1 MRKYLI
7 FVILQLIISITF
19 SSSVSSVGVSEI
31 DNFNDVYHQITT
43 NNQTITEDNQEK
55 PDIDIYKIL
64 SSTAEDAGI
73 VDLSIAVKGSIKNAD
88 SIHYIVW
95 YNTTNAS
102 YYLDYSNGKNYGWIV
117 DLDTNEK
124 SYQSGQLQ
132 VTDHIITVIYNLTT
146 INEKFVDLWGYTFE
160 SEINESEEHI
170 WFDYVPNSKVP
181 ADINISYQDDDDD
194 DDDNNQTIPDDSDT
208 DNDKTSTP
216 GFEIFLLIIATI
228 VLIIFKSQKKKI
240 Q

>member
-7 FVILQLIISITF
+7 FVVLQLIISITF
-19 SSSVSSVGVSEI
+19 STSVFSVGVSEI
-31 DNFNDVYHQITT
+31 DNFNDVYHQITK

-73 VDLSIAVKGSIKNAD
+73 VDLSIAVKGSIINAD

-124 SYQSGQLQ
+124 SYQSRQLQ
-132 VTDHIITVIYNLTT
+132 ITDHIITVTYNLTS
-146 INEKFVDLWGYTFE
+146 INEKFVELWGYTFFNE
-160 SEINESEEHI
+160 ANESEEHI

-181 ADINISYQDDDDD
+181 ADINISHQDDDDD
-194 DDDNNQTIPDDSDT
+194 DNDDNNQTIPDESDT
-208 DNDKTSTP
+208 DNDNTSTP
-216 GFEIFLLIIATI
+216 GFEIFLFIIATI
-228 VLIIFKSQKKKI
+228 VLMIFNRWKRKI
-240 Q
+240 